1 MYYNYNDLV
10 EFDRILCII
19 LFQISPNDI
28 IQEKTFVLNET
39 IVSLEI
45 IHYVAWFS
53 IFQILENL
61 WSKLSMSIR
70 LYLGVI
76 DAEFDRNL
84 FSLLLIVWNCS
95 YSLLYII

>member
-84 FSLLLIVWNCS
+84 CSLLLIVWNCS